1 MYHKLIQKIIRWLP
15 FFLMIFLF
23 LIDRNNLIH
32 VLTYIFI
39 LLSYTGI
46 LVLKILYAKEN
57 WHKEFGN
64 EKTNGDELTDKSH
77 GLNNDNTFKE
87 KIL

>member
-1 MYHKLIQKIIRWLP
+1 MGKMIQKIIRWLP

-23 LIDRNNLIH
+23 LIDRDNLIN

-46 LVLKILYAKEN
+46 LVLKILHAKEN

-64 EKTNGDELTDKSH
+64 EKTNGDELTDKSY

-87 KIL
+87 KVL